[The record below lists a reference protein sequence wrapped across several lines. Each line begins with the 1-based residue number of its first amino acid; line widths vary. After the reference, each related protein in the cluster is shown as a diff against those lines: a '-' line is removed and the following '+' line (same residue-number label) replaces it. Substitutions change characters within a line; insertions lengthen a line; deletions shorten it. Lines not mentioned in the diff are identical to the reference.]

1 MMNEYDIALG
11 LQDLK
16 ADPRFDMATLNYI
29 LTGDRSGYDVI
40 AQTAM
45 QKKQLENA
53 QELARA
59 QKLAEEE
66 YKKDE
71 LQKNL
76 RLADADFFAA
86 QTALQ
91 KDPNNEV
98 LIANFNRAK
107 ANREYAEQ
115 RVGRQIPQPV
125 AQPVEAVPEQQAA
138 QPAFSN
144 QELTKQIDE
153 IFKGEHTDESAAKAN
168 ELIGQIKDEATK
180 KEYEQK
186 AVNRGKTKEQKAKA
200 AAEYNAKVKAAAAG
214 EYTYS
219 NAKKKAAELES
230 TYKNRSFTAIKGPNG
245 KYTIKVGNK

>member
-29 LTGDRSGYDVI
+29 LTGDRSGYDAI
-40 AQTAM
+40 TQTAM
-45 QKKQLENA
+45 QRKQMENA
-53 QELARA
+53 QELAKA

-91 KDPNNEV
+91 KDPANAV
-98 LIANFNRAK
+98 LLANFNRAK

-115 RVGRQIPQPV
+115 RVGRQIPEAVPQP
-125 AQPVEAVPEQQAA
+125 QPEAVPEQ
-138 QPAFSN
+138 PVMTN
-144 QELTKQIDE
+144 QELVANIE
-153 IFKGEHTDESAAKAN
+153 EVLKGEHTDASAAKAN
-168 ELIGQIKDEATK
+168 ELIGQLADHALQDQYK
-180 KEYEQK
+180 QK
-186 AVNRGKTKEQKAKA
+186 MINRGKTKEQKAA
-200 AAEYNAKVKAAAAG
+200 DAEARKIKL
-214 EYTYS
+214 E
-219 NAKKKAAELES
+219 KELKEANVVFQKTHKYDTS
-230 TYKNRSFTAIKGPNG
+230 KYEIKYKN
-245 KYTIKVGNK
+245 KVPYLVRKEKK

>member
-45 QKKQLENA
+45 QRKQMENA

-91 KDPNNEV
+91 KDPNNAV
-98 LIANFNRAK
+98 LLANFNRAK

-115 RVGRQIPQPV
+115 RVGRQIPEAIPA
-125 AQPVEAVPEQQAA
+125 AQPVEPVPEQQSA

-186 AVNRGKTKEQKAKA
+186 AVNRGKTKEQKAADEA
-200 AAEYNAKVKAAAAG
+200 ARKLKLEKELKEANILFQKTKRFDSTKYVRKYKDGKDYLVRKE
-214 EYTYS
+214 
-219 NAKKKAAELES
+219 KK
-230 TYKNRSFTAIKGPNG
+230 
-245 KYTIKVGNK
+245 

>member
-45 QKKQLENA
+45 QKKQMENA
-53 QELARA
+53 HELAKA

-91 KDPNNEV
+91 KDPNNAV
-98 LIANFNRAK
+98 LLANFNRAK

-115 RVGRQIPQPV
+115 RVGRQIPQPADV
-125 AQPVEAVPEQQAA
+125 VPAEVVPPEQPVLT
-138 QPAFSN
+138 N
-144 QELTKQIDE
+144 QELTANIEE
-153 IFKGEHTDESAAKAN
+153 ILKGEHTNDSANKAKA
-168 ELIGQIKDEATK
+168 LIGQIADPALQ
-180 KEYEQK
+180 EQYNQK
-186 AVNRGKTKEQKAKA
+186 LVNRGKTKEQKAADEAARKLKA
-200 AAEYNAKVKAAAAG
+200 EQELKEANILFQKTKRFDSTKYVRKYKDGKDYLVRKE
-214 EYTYS
+214 
-219 NAKKKAAELES
+219 KK
-230 TYKNRSFTAIKGPNG
+230 
-245 KYTIKVGNK
+245 

>member
-16 ADPRFDMATLNYI
+16 TDPRFDMATLNYI

-45 QKKQLENA
+45 QKKQMENA

-91 KDPNNEV
+91 KDPNNAV
-98 LIANFNRAK
+98 LLANFNRAK

-115 RVGRQIPQPV
+115 RVGRQLPAEV
-125 AQPVEAVPEQQAA
+125 VPAA
-138 QPAFSN
+138 QPAEVAAPVMTN
-144 QELTKQIDE
+144 QDLIANIEE
-153 IFKGEHTDESAAKAN
+153 ILKGEHTNESAAKAN
-168 ELIGQIKDEATK
+168 ELIGQIADPALQ
-180 KEYEQK
+180 EQYNQK
-186 AVNRGKTKEQKAKA
+186 MINRGKTKEQKAA
-200 AAEYNAKVKAAAAG
+200 DAEARKIKL
-214 EYTYS
+214 E
-219 NAKKKAAELES
+219 KELKEANILFQK
-230 TYKNRSFTAIKGPNG
+230 TKRFDNTKYVRKFKNG
-245 KYTIKVGNK
+245 KDYLVRKETK

>member
-45 QKKQLENA
+45 QKKQMENA

-91 KDPNNEV
+91 KDPNNA
-98 LIANFNRAK
+98 LLLANFNRAK

-115 RVGRQIPQPV
+115 RVGRQIP
-125 AQPVEAVPEQQAA
+125 EAIPAA
-138 QPAFSN
+138 QPAEVAEPAAPVMTN
-144 QELTKQIDE
+144 QELTANIEE
-153 IFKGEHTDESAAKAN
+153 ILKGEHTNDSAAKAN
-168 ELIGQIKDEATK
+168 ELIGQIADPALQDQYK
-180 KEYEQK
+180 QK
-186 AVNRGKTKEQKAKA
+186 MLNRGKTKEQKAA
-200 AAEYNAKVKAAAAG
+200 DAEARKIKL
-214 EYTYS
+214 E
-219 NAKKKAAELES
+219 KELKEANILFQK
-230 TYKNRSFTAIKGPNG
+230 TKRFDNTKYVRKYKDG
-245 KYTIKVGNK
+245 KDYLVRKETK

>member
-16 ADPRFDMATLNYI
+16 TDPRFDMATLNYI

-45 QKKQLENA
+45 QKKQMENA

-86 QTALQ
+86 QEALQ
-91 KDPNNEV
+91 KDPNNAV
-98 LIANFNRAK
+98 LLANFNRAK

-115 RVGRQIPQPV
+115 RVGRQIPAEVVPAPQPAEV
-125 AQPVEAVPEQQAA
+125 IPEQQ
-138 QPAFSN
+138 PAFTN
-144 QELTKQIDE
+144 QELIANIEE
-153 IFKGEHTDESAAKAN
+153 ILKGEHTDASAKKAN
-168 ELIGQIKDEATK
+168 ELIGQIADPATQ
-180 KEYEQK
+180 EQYK
-186 AVNRGKTKEQKAKA
+186 QKMINRGKTKEQKAA
-200 AAEYNAKVKAAAAG
+200 DAEKYNAKVKSAAAG

-219 NAKKKAAELES
+219 GAKNKVIELES
-230 TYKNRSFTAIKGPNG
+230 TYKNRSFTPIKGPNG

>member
-45 QKKQLENA
+45 QKKQMENA

-86 QTALQ
+86 QEALQ
-91 KDPNNEV
+91 KDPNNDV
-98 LIANFNRAK
+98 LLANFKRAK

-115 RVGRQIPQPV
+115 RVGRQLPAEIVP
-125 AQPVEAVPEQQAA
+125 AVEAPAEVVPEQQ
-138 QPAFSN
+138 PAFTN
-144 QELTKQIDE
+144 QELTNNIEE
-153 IFKGEHTDESAAKAN
+153 ILKGEHTDASAKKAN
-168 ELIGQIKDEATK
+168 ELIGQIADPAKQ
-180 KEYEQK
+180 KEYQQK
-186 AVNRGKTKEQKAKA
+186 MINRGKTKEQKAA
-200 AAEYNAKVKAAAAG
+200 DAEARKIKL
-214 EYTYS
+214 E
-219 NAKKKAAELES
+219 KELKEANILFQK
-230 TYKNRSFTAIKGPNG
+230 TKRFDNTKYVRKYKDG
-245 KYTIKVGNK
+245 KDYLVRKETK

>member
-45 QKKQLENA
+45 QKKQMENA

-91 KDPNNEV
+91 KDPNNPV
-98 LIANFNRAK
+98 LVANFNRAK

-115 RVGRQIPQPV
+115 RVGRQIPAEVQPAV
-125 AQPVEAVPEQQAA
+125 QPEVPAEAVPAQPVMT
-138 QPAFSN
+138 N
-144 QELTKQIDE
+144 QELAANIEE
-153 IFKGEHTDESAAKAN
+153 ILKGEHTNDSAAKAN
-168 ELIGQIKDEATK
+168 ELIGQIADPALQDQYK
-180 KEYEQK
+180 QK
-186 AVNRGKTKEQKAKA
+186 MINRGKTKEQKAADEA
-200 AAEYNAKVKAAAAG
+200 ARKLKLEK
-214 EYTYS
+214 
-219 NAKKKAAELES
+219 ELKEANILFQK
-230 TYKNRSFTAIKGPNG
+230 TKRFDDTKYVRKFKNG
-245 KYTIKVGNK
+245 KDYLVRKEKK

>member
-16 ADPRFDMATLNYI
+16 TDPRFDMATLNYI

-45 QKKQLENA
+45 QKKQMENA

-91 KDPNNEV
+91 KDPNNAV
-98 LIANFNRAK
+98 LLANFNRAK

-115 RVGRQIPQPV
+115 RVGRQIPAVAEPAEVAEPAAPV
-125 AQPVEAVPEQQAA
+125 MT
-138 QPAFSN
+138 N
-144 QELTKQIDE
+144 QELTANIEE
-153 IFKGEHTDESAAKAN
+153 ILKGEHTNDSAAKAN
-168 ELIGQIKDEATK
+168 ELIGQLGDPALQ
-180 KEYEQK
+180 EQYK
-186 AVNRGKTKEQKAKA
+186 QKMINRGKTKEQKAADAEARKIQA
-200 AAEYNAKVKAAAAG
+200 AK
-214 EYTYS
+214 
-219 NAKKKAAELES
+219 ELKEAN
-230 TYKNRSFTAIKGPNG
+230 TVYKNTG
-245 KYTIKVGNK
+245 KYDITKYDVKFKDGKSYLVRKEKK

>member
-16 ADPRFDMATLNYI
+16 TDPRFDMATLNYI

-45 QKKQLENA
+45 QKKQMENA

-91 KDPNNEV
+91 KDPNNAV
-98 LIANFNRAK
+98 LLANFNRAK

-115 RVGRQIPQPV
+115 RVGRQIPAVPQP
-125 AQPVEAVPEQQAA
+125 EAVPAEPAA
-138 QPAFSN
+138 PVMTN
-144 QELTKQIDE
+144 QELTANIEE
-153 IFKGEHTDESAAKAN
+153 ILKGEHTNESAAKVK
-168 ELIGQIKDEATK
+168 ELIGQLGDPALQDQ
-180 KEYEQK
+180 YNQK
-186 AVNRGKTKEQKAKA
+186 LINRGKTKEQKAADAEARKIQA
-200 AAEYNAKVKAAAAG
+200 AK
-214 EYTYS
+214 
-219 NAKKKAAELES
+219 ELKEAN
-230 TYKNRSFTAIKGPNG
+230 TVYKNTG
-245 KYTIKVGNK
+245 KYDTTKYAVKFKDGKSYLVRKEKK

>member
-45 QKKQLENA
+45 QKKQMENA

-91 KDPNNEV
+91 KDPNNAV
-98 LIANFNRAK
+98 LLANFNRAK

-115 RVGRQIPQPV
+115 RVGRQIP
-125 AQPVEAVPEQQAA
+125 EAVPAVQPEVAEPAA
-138 QPAFSN
+138 PVMTN
-144 QELTKQIDE
+144 QELTANIEE
-153 IFKGEHTDESAAKAN
+153 ILKGEHTNESAAKAN
-168 ELIGQIKDEATK
+168 ELIGQLGDPALQ
-180 KEYEQK
+180 EQYK
-186 AVNRGKTKEQKAKA
+186 QKMINRGKTKEQKAADAEARKIQA
-200 AAEYNAKVKAAAAG
+200 AK
-214 EYTYS
+214 
-219 NAKKKAAELES
+219 ELKEAN
-230 TYKNRSFTAIKGPNG
+230 TVYKNTG
-245 KYTIKVGNK
+245 KYDITKYDVKFKDGKSYLVRKEKK

>member
-16 ADPRFDMATLNYI
+16 TDPRFDMATLNYI

-45 QKKQLENA
+45 QKKQMENA

-91 KDPNNEV
+91 KDPNNAV
-98 LIANFNRAK
+98 LLANFNRAK

-115 RVGRQIPQPV
+115 RVGRQIPAEV
-125 AQPVEAVPEQQAA
+125 VQAA
-138 QPAFSN
+138 QPAEVAAPVMTN
-144 QELTKQIDE
+144 QDLIANIEE
-153 IFKGEHTDESAAKAN
+153 ILKGEHTDASAAKAN
-168 ELIGQIKDEATK
+168 ELIGKIADPSLQ
-180 KEYEQK
+180 EQYK
-186 AVNRGKTKEQKAKA
+186 QKMINRGKTKEQKAADA
-200 AAEYNAKVKAAAAG
+200 AARKIQAAK
-214 EYTYS
+214 
-219 NAKKKAAELES
+219 ELKEAN
-230 TYKNRSFTAIKGPNG
+230 TVYKNTG
-245 KYTIKVGNK
+245 KYDITKYDLKFKDKVPYLVRKEKK

>member
-45 QKKQLENA
+45 QKKQMENA

-91 KDPNNEV
+91 KDPNNAV
-98 LIANFNRAK
+98 LLANFNRAK

-115 RVGRQIPQPV
+115 RVGRQIP
-125 AQPVEAVPEQQAA
+125 EAIPAA
-138 QPAFSN
+138 QPAEVAEPAAPVMTN
-144 QELTKQIDE
+144 QELTANIEE
-153 IFKGEHTDESAAKAN
+153 ILKGEHTNESAAKVK
-168 ELIGQIKDEATK
+168 ELIGQLGDPALQDQ
-180 KEYEQK
+180 YNQK
-186 AVNRGKTKEQKAKA
+186 LINRGKTKEQKAADAEARKIQA
-200 AAEYNAKVKAAAAG
+200 AK
-214 EYTYS
+214 
-219 NAKKKAAELES
+219 ELKEAN
-230 TYKNRSFTAIKGPNG
+230 TVYKNTG
-245 KYTIKVGNK
+245 KYDITKYDVKFKDGKSYLVRKEKK

>member
-45 QKKQLENA
+45 QKKQMENA

-91 KDPNNEV
+91 KDPNNAV
-98 LIANFNRAK
+98 LLANFNRAK
-107 ANREYAEQ
+107 ANREYAEE
-115 RVGRQIPQPV
+115 RVGRQIPAEVAPAVEEQP
-125 AQPVEAVPEQQAA
+125 PVMT
-138 QPAFSN
+138 N
-144 QELTKQIDE
+144 QELTANIEE
-153 IFKGEHTDESAAKAN
+153 ILKGEHTNDSAAKAN
-168 ELIGQIKDEATK
+168 ELIGQLGDPALQ
-180 KEYEQK
+180 EQYK
-186 AVNRGKTKEQKAKA
+186 QKMLNRGKTKEQKAA
-200 AAEYNAKVKAAAAG
+200 DAEARKIKL
-214 EYTYS
+214 E
-219 NAKKKAAELES
+219 KELKEANILFQK
-230 TYKNRSFTAIKGPNG
+230 TKRFDNTKYVRKYKDG
-245 KYTIKVGNK
+245 KDYLVRKETK

>member
-29 LTGDRSGYDVI
+29 LTGDRSGYDAI

-45 QKKQLENA
+45 QRKQMENA

-91 KDPNNEV
+91 KDPNNAV
-98 LIANFNRAK
+98 LLANFNRAK

-115 RVGRQIPQPV
+115 RVGRQIP
-125 AQPVEAVPEQQAA
+125 AA
-138 QPAFSN
+138 QPAVPAEVPAEQPAAQPVLTN
-144 QELTKQIDE
+144 QELTANIEE
-153 IFKGEHTDESAAKAN
+153 ILKGEHTNDSANKAKA
-168 ELIGQIKDEATK
+168 LIGQIADPALQ
-180 KEYEQK
+180 EQYNQK
-186 AVNRGKTKEQKAKA
+186 LVNRGKTKEQKAADEA
-200 AAEYNAKVKAAAAG
+200 ARKLKLEKELKEANILFQK
-214 EYTYS
+214 T
-219 NAKKKAAELES
+219 KKFDTTKYEIKH
-230 TYKNRSFTAIKGPNG
+230 KNNVPYLVRKE
-245 KYTIKVGNK
+245 KK

>member
-45 QKKQLENA
+45 QKKQMENA

-91 KDPNNEV
+91 KDPNNA
-98 LIANFNRAK
+98 LLLANFNRAK

-115 RVGRQIPQPV
+115 RVGRQIP
-125 AQPVEAVPEQQAA
+125 EAVPAA
-138 QPAFSN
+138 QPAAQPAEVAEPAAPVMTN
-144 QELTKQIDE
+144 QELTANIEE
-153 IFKGEHTDESAAKAN
+153 ILKGEHTNDSAAKAN
-168 ELIGQIKDEATK
+168 ELIGQLGDPALQ
-180 KEYEQK
+180 EQYK
-186 AVNRGKTKEQKAKA
+186 QKMINRGKTKEQKAADAEARKIQA
-200 AAEYNAKVKAAAAG
+200 AK
-214 EYTYS
+214 
-219 NAKKKAAELES
+219 ELKEAN
-230 TYKNRSFTAIKGPNG
+230 TVYKNTG
-245 KYTIKVGNK
+245 KYDITKYDVKFKDGKSYLVRKEKK

>member
-45 QKKQLENA
+45 QRKQMENA

-91 KDPNNEV
+91 KDPNNAV
-98 LIANFNRAK
+98 LLANFNRAK

-115 RVGRQIPQPV
+115 RVGRQIPAEQP
-125 AQPVEAVPEQQAA
+125 APAA
-138 QPAFSN
+138 QPAQPEQPVLNN
-144 QELTKQIDE
+144 QELTANIEE
-153 IFKGEHTDESAAKAN
+153 ILKGEHTDASAAKAN
-168 ELIGQIKDEATK
+168 ELIGQIADPALQ
-180 KEYEQK
+180 EQYNQK
-186 AVNRGKTKEQKAKA
+186 LVNRGKTKEQKAADEA
-200 AAEYNAKVKAAAAG
+200 ARKLKLEK
-214 EYTYS
+214 
-219 NAKKKAAELES
+219 ELKEANILFQK
-230 TYKNRSFTAIKGPNG
+230 TKRFDDTKYVRKFKNG
-245 KYTIKVGNK
+245 KDYLVRKETK

>member
-45 QKKQLENA
+45 QKKQMENA

-91 KDPNNEV
+91 KDPNNAV
-98 LIANFNRAK
+98 LLANFNRAK

-115 RVGRQIPQPV
+115 RVGRQIPAEVATAVEEQP
-125 AQPVEAVPEQQAA
+125 PVMT
-138 QPAFSN
+138 N
-144 QELTKQIDE
+144 QELTANIEE
-153 IFKGEHTDESAAKAN
+153 ILKGEHTNDSAAKAN
-168 ELIGQIKDEATK
+168 ELIGQLGDPALQ
-180 KEYEQK
+180 EQYK
-186 AVNRGKTKEQKAKA
+186 QKMINRGKTKEQKAADAEARKIQA
-200 AAEYNAKVKAAAAG
+200 AK
-214 EYTYS
+214 
-219 NAKKKAAELES
+219 ELKEAN
-230 TYKNRSFTAIKGPNG
+230 TVYKNTG
-245 KYTIKVGNK
+245 KYDITKYDVKFKDGKSYLVRKEKK

>member
-16 ADPRFDMATLNYI
+16 TDPRFDMATLNYI

-45 QKKQLENA
+45 QKKQMENA

-91 KDPNNEV
+91 KDPNNAV
-98 LIANFNRAK
+98 LLANFNRAK

-115 RVGRQIPQPV
+115 RVGRQIPAV
-125 AQPVEAVPEQQAA
+125 AQPAEVAEPTAPVMT
-138 QPAFSN
+138 N
-144 QELTKQIDE
+144 QELTANIDE
-153 IFKGEHTDESAAKAN
+153 ILKGEHTNESAAKAN
-168 ELIGQIKDEATK
+168 ELIGQLGDPALQDQ
-180 KEYEQK
+180 YNQK
-186 AVNRGKTKEQKAKA
+186 LINRGKTKEQKAA
-200 AAEYNAKVKAAAAG
+200 DAEARKIKL
-214 EYTYS
+214 E
-219 NAKKKAAELES
+219 KELKEANILFQK
-230 TYKNRSFTAIKGPNG
+230 TKRFDNTKYVRKYKDG
-245 KYTIKVGNK
+245 KDYLVRKETK

>member
-45 QKKQLENA
+45 QKKQMENA

-91 KDPNNEV
+91 KDPNNAV
-98 LIANFNRAK
+98 LLANFNRAK

-115 RVGRQIPQPV
+115 RVGRQLPTDVPA
-125 AQPVEAVPEQQAA
+125 AQPAEVVPEQQ
-138 QPAFSN
+138 PAFTN
-144 QELTKQIDE
+144 QELTNNIEE
-153 IFKGEHTDESAAKAN
+153 ILKGEHTNESAAKAN
-168 ELIGQIKDEATK
+168 ELIGQIKDPATQ
-180 KEYEQK
+180 KEYQQK
-186 AVNRGKTKEQKAKA
+186 MINRGKTKEQKAA
-200 AAEYNAKVKAAAAG
+200 DAEKYNAKVKSAAAG
-214 EYTYS
+214 EFTYS
-219 NAKKKAAELES
+219 GAKNKVIELES
-230 TYKNRSFTAIKGPNG
+230 TYKNRSFTPIKGPNG

>member
-45 QKKQLENA
+45 QKKQMENA

-91 KDPNNEV
+91 KDPNNA
-98 LIANFNRAK
+98 LLLANFNRAK

-115 RVGRQIPQPV
+115 RVGRQIP
-125 AQPVEAVPEQQAA
+125 EAVPAA
-138 QPAFSN
+138 QPAAQPAEVAEPAAPVMTN
-144 QELTKQIDE
+144 QELTANIEE
-153 IFKGEHTDESAAKAN
+153 ILKGEHTNDSAAKAN
-168 ELIGQIKDEATK
+168 ELIGQIADPALQDQYK
-180 KEYEQK
+180 QK
-186 AVNRGKTKEQKAKA
+186 MLNRGKTKEQKAA
-200 AAEYNAKVKAAAAG
+200 DAEARKIKL
-214 EYTYS
+214 E
-219 NAKKKAAELES
+219 KELKEANILFQK
-230 TYKNRSFTAIKGPNG
+230 TKRFDNTKYVRKYKDG
-245 KYTIKVGNK
+245 KDYLVRKETK

>member
-45 QKKQLENA
+45 QKKQMENA

-91 KDPNNEV
+91 KDPNNAV
-98 LIANFNRAK
+98 LLANFNRAK

-115 RVGRQIPQPV
+115 RVGRQIPAEQP
-125 AQPVEAVPEQQAA
+125 APAA
-138 QPAFSN
+138 QPAQPEQPVLNN
-144 QELTKQIDE
+144 QELTANIEE
-153 IFKGEHTDESAAKAN
+153 ILKGEHTDASAAKAN
-168 ELIGQIKDEATK
+168 ELIGQIADPALQ
-180 KEYEQK
+180 EQYNQK
-186 AVNRGKTKEQKAKA
+186 LVNRGKTKEQKAADEA
-200 AAEYNAKVKAAAAG
+200 ARKLKLEK
-214 EYTYS
+214 
-219 NAKKKAAELES
+219 ELKEANILFQK
-230 TYKNRSFTAIKGPNG
+230 TKRFDDTKYVRKFKNG
-245 KYTIKVGNK
+245 KDYLVRKETK

>member
-45 QKKQLENA
+45 QKKQMENA

-91 KDPNNEV
+91 KDPNNAV
-98 LIANFNRAK
+98 LLANFNRAK

-115 RVGRQIPQPV
+115 RVGRQIP
-125 AQPVEAVPEQQAA
+125 ADA
-138 QPAFSN
+138 QPAEVPAAEVVPAEQPVLTN
-144 QELTKQIDE
+144 QELTANIEE
-153 IFKGEHTDESAAKAN
+153 ILKGEHTNDSANKAKA
-168 ELIGQIKDEATK
+168 LIGQIADPALQ
-180 KEYEQK
+180 EQYNQK
-186 AVNRGKTKEQKAKA
+186 LLNRGKTKEQKAADEA
-200 AAEYNAKVKAAAAG
+200 ARKLKLEKELKEANILYKKSGQYDATKYDIKFKNKVPYLVRK
-214 EYTYS
+214 E
-219 NAKKKAAELES
+219 KK
-230 TYKNRSFTAIKGPNG
+230 
-245 KYTIKVGNK
+245 

>member
-16 ADPRFDMATLNYI
+16 ADPRFDMSTLNYI

-45 QKKQLENA
+45 QKKQMENA

-91 KDPNNEV
+91 KDPNNAV
-98 LIANFNRAK
+98 LLANFNRAK

-115 RVGRQIPQPV
+115 RVGRQLPAV
-125 AQPVEAVPEQQAA
+125 AQPEVVSAEAVQE
-138 QPAFSN
+138 QPAAPVMTN
-144 QELTKQIDE
+144 QELTANIEE
-153 IFKGEHTDESAAKAN
+153 ILKGEHTDASAAKAN
-168 ELIGQIKDEATK
+168 ELIGQIADPALQDQYK
-180 KEYEQK
+180 QK
-186 AVNRGKTKEQKAKA
+186 MANRGKTKEQKAA
-200 AAEYNAKVKAAAAG
+200 DAEARKIKL
-214 EYTYS
+214 E
-219 NAKKKAAELES
+219 KELKEANILFQK
-230 TYKNRSFTAIKGPNG
+230 TKRFDNTKYVRKYKDG
-245 KYTIKVGNK
+245 KDYLVRKETK

>member
-45 QKKQLENA
+45 QKKQMENA

-91 KDPNNEV
+91 KDPNNAV
-98 LIANFNRAK
+98 LLANFNRAK

-115 RVGRQIPQPV
+115 RVGRQIPAV
-125 AQPVEAVPEQQAA
+125 AQPEVVSAEAVPEQPAA
-138 QPAFSN
+138 PVMTN
-144 QELTKQIDE
+144 QELTANIEE
-153 IFKGEHTDESAAKAN
+153 ILKGEHTNDSAAKAN
-168 ELIGQIKDEATK
+168 ELIGQIADPALQDQYK
-180 KEYEQK
+180 QK
-186 AVNRGKTKEQKAKA
+186 MANRGKTKEQKAA
-200 AAEYNAKVKAAAAG
+200 DAEARKIKL
-214 EYTYS
+214 E
-219 NAKKKAAELES
+219 KELKEANILFQK
-230 TYKNRSFTAIKGPNG
+230 TKRFDNTKYVRKYKDG
-245 KYTIKVGNK
+245 KDYLVRKETK

>member
-16 ADPRFDMATLNYI
+16 TDPRFDMATLNYI

-45 QKKQLENA
+45 QKKQMENA

-91 KDPNNEV
+91 KDPNNAV
-98 LIANFNRAK
+98 LLANFNRAK

-115 RVGRQIPQPV
+115 RVGRQIPEAVPTAQPV
-125 AQPVEAVPEQQAA
+125 AEPVAEPAA
-138 QPAFSN
+138 PIMTN
-144 QELTKQIDE
+144 QELTANIEE
-153 IFKGEHTDESAAKAN
+153 ILKGEHTNDSAAKAN
-168 ELIGQIKDEATK
+168 ELIGQLGDPALQ
-180 KEYEQK
+180 EQYK
-186 AVNRGKTKEQKAKA
+186 QKMINRGKTKEQKAADAEARKIQA
-200 AAEYNAKVKAAAAG
+200 AK
-214 EYTYS
+214 
-219 NAKKKAAELES
+219 ELKEAN
-230 TYKNRSFTAIKGPNG
+230 TVYKNTG
-245 KYTIKVGNK
+245 KYDITKYDVKFKDGKSYLVRKEKK

>member
-16 ADPRFDMATLNYI
+16 TDPRFDMATLNYI

-45 QKKQLENA
+45 QKKQMENA

-91 KDPNNEV
+91 KDPNNAV
-98 LIANFNRAK
+98 LLANFNRAK

-115 RVGRQIPQPV
+115 RVGRQIP
-125 AQPVEAVPEQQAA
+125 EAVPAA
-138 QPAFSN
+138 QPAEVAEPAAPVMTN
-144 QELTKQIDE
+144 QELTANIEE
-153 IFKGEHTDESAAKAN
+153 ILKGEHTNDSAAKAN
-168 ELIGQIKDEATK
+168 ELIGQLGDPALQ
-180 KEYEQK
+180 EQYK
-186 AVNRGKTKEQKAKA
+186 QKMINRGKTKEQKAA
-200 AAEYNAKVKAAAAG
+200 DAERYNAKVKSAASG

-219 NAKKKAAELES
+219 GAKQKIAELES
-230 TYKNRSFTAIKGPNG
+230 TYKDRSFTAIKGPNG
-245 KYTIKVGNK
+245 KYSIKVGKK

>member
-16 ADPRFDMATLNYI
+16 TDPRFDMATLNYI

-45 QKKQLENA
+45 QKKQMENA

-91 KDPNNEV
+91 KDPNNAV
-98 LIANFNRAK
+98 LLANFNRAK

-115 RVGRQIPQPV
+115 RVGRQIP
-125 AQPVEAVPEQQAA
+125 EAIPAA
-138 QPAFSN
+138 QPAAEPAAPVMSN
-144 QELTKQIDE
+144 QELVSNIEE
-153 IFKGEHTDESAAKAN
+153 ILKGEHTDASAAKVK
-168 ELIGQIKDEATK
+168 ELIGQLGDPALKDQ
-180 KEYEQK
+180 YNQK
-186 AVNRGKTKEQKAKA
+186 LINRGKTKEQKAA
-200 AAEYNAKVKAAAAG
+200 DAEARKIKL
-214 EYTYS
+214 E
-219 NAKKKAAELES
+219 KELKEANILFQK
-230 TYKNRSFTAIKGPNG
+230 TKRFDNTKYVRKYKDG
-245 KYTIKVGNK
+245 KDYLVRKETK

>member
-45 QKKQLENA
+45 QKKQMENA

-91 KDPNNEV
+91 KDPNNAV
-98 LIANFNRAK
+98 LLANFNRAK

-115 RVGRQIPQPV
+115 RVGRQIP
-125 AQPVEAVPEQQAA
+125 EAVPAA
-138 QPAFSN
+138 QPAAQPAEVAEPAAPVMTN
-144 QELTKQIDE
+144 QELTANIEE
-153 IFKGEHTDESAAKAN
+153 ILKGEHTNDSAAKAN
-168 ELIGQIKDEATK
+168 ELIGQIADPALQDQYK
-180 KEYEQK
+180 QK
-186 AVNRGKTKEQKAKA
+186 MLNRGKTKEQKAA
-200 AAEYNAKVKAAAAG
+200 DAEARKIKL
-214 EYTYS
+214 E
-219 NAKKKAAELES
+219 KELKEANILFQK
-230 TYKNRSFTAIKGPNG
+230 TKRFDNTKYVRKYKDG
-245 KYTIKVGNK
+245 KDYLVRKETK

>member
-45 QKKQLENA
+45 QKKQMENA

-91 KDPNNEV
+91 KDPNNAV
-98 LIANFNRAK
+98 LLANFNRAK

-115 RVGRQIPQPV
+115 RVGRQIEPE
-125 AQPVEAVPEQQAA
+125 AAVPEQQ
-138 QPAFSN
+138 PAFTN
-144 QELTKQIDE
+144 QELTNNIEE
-153 IFKGEHTDESAAKAN
+153 ILKGEHTNDSAAKAK
-168 ELIGQIKDEATK
+168 ELIGQIADPALQDLHN
-180 KEYEQK
+180 QK
-186 AVNRGKTKEQKAKA
+186 LANRGKTKEQKAED
-200 AAEYNAKVKAAAAG
+200 AEKYNAKVKSAAAG

-219 NAKKKAAELES
+219 GAKNKVIELES
-230 TYKNRSFTAIKGPNG
+230 TYKNRSFTTIKGPNG
-245 KYTIKVGNK
+245 KYTIKVGKK

>member
-45 QKKQLENA
+45 QKKQMENA

-91 KDPNNEV
+91 KDPNNAV
-98 LIANFNRAK
+98 LLANFNRAK

-115 RVGRQIPQPV
+115 RVGRQIP
-125 AQPVEAVPEQQAA
+125 EAIPAA
-138 QPAFSN
+138 QPAEVAEPAAPVMTN
-144 QELTKQIDE
+144 QVGLGS
-153 IFKGEHTDESAAKAN
+153 IFGREPRILNAMWCS
-168 ELIGQIKDEATK
+168 QIKNENSQVTTRVAVISEA
-180 KEYEQK
+180 
-186 AVNRGKTKEQKAKA
+186 
-200 AAEYNAKVKAAAAG
+200 
-214 EYTYS
+214 
-219 NAKKKAAELES
+219 
-230 TYKNRSFTAIKGPNG
+230 
-245 KYTIKVGNK
+245 

>member
-45 QKKQLENA
+45 QKKQMDNA
-53 QELARA
+53 KELARA

-91 KDPNNEV
+91 KDPNNPV
-98 LIANFNRAK
+98 LVANFNRAK

-115 RVGRQIPQPV
+115 RVGRQIPAEVEPV
-125 AQPVEAVPEQQAA
+125 AQPVEAVPA
-138 QPAFSN
+138 QPVMTN
-144 QELTKQIDE
+144 QELAANIEE
-153 IFKGEHTDESAAKAN
+153 ILKGEHTNDSAAKAN
-168 ELIGQIKDEATK
+168 ELIGQIADPALQDQYK
-180 KEYEQK
+180 QK
-186 AVNRGKTKEQKAKA
+186 MVNRGKTKEQKAADEA
-200 AAEYNAKVKAAAAG
+200 ARKLKLEKELKEANILFQKTKRFDSTKYVRKYKDGKDYLVRKE
-214 EYTYS
+214 
-219 NAKKKAAELES
+219 KK
-230 TYKNRSFTAIKGPNG
+230 
-245 KYTIKVGNK
+245 

>member
-16 ADPRFDMATLNYI
+16 ADPRFDMATVNYI

-45 QKKQLENA
+45 QKKQMENA

-91 KDPNNEV
+91 KDPNNAV
-98 LIANFNRAK
+98 LLANFNRAK

-115 RVGRQIPQPV
+115 RVGRQIPA
-125 AQPVEAVPEQQAA
+125 AQPEAVPAEVVPEQ
-138 QPAFSN
+138 PVMTN
-144 QELTKQIDE
+144 QELTANIEE
-153 IFKGEHTDESAAKAN
+153 ILKGEHTNDSAAKAN
-168 ELIGQIKDEATK
+168 ELIGQIADPALRDQ
-180 KEYEQK
+180 YNQK
-186 AVNRGKTKEQKAKA
+186 MANRGKTKEQKA
-200 AAEYNAKVKAAAAG
+200 AAEAARKLKLEKELKEANIVFKKSRKYDNTKYDVKFKDG
-214 EYTYS
+214 KEYLVRKE
-219 NAKKKAAELES
+219 KK
-230 TYKNRSFTAIKGPNG
+230 
-245 KYTIKVGNK
+245 

>member
-45 QKKQLENA
+45 QKKQMENA

-91 KDPNNEV
+91 KDPNNAV
-98 LIANFNRAK
+98 LLANFNRAK

-115 RVGRQIPQPV
+115 RVGRQLPADPQPAEV
-125 AQPVEAVPEQQAA
+125 AEPVMA
-138 QPAFSN
+138 N
-144 QELTKQIDE
+144 QDLIANIEE
-153 IFKGEHTDESAAKAN
+153 ILKGEHTNESAAKAN
-168 ELIGQIKDEATK
+168 ELIGKIADPALQ
-180 KEYEQK
+180 EQYNQK
-186 AVNRGKTKEQKAKA
+186 MINRGKTKEQKAA
-200 AAEYNAKVKAAAAG
+200 DAEARKIKL
-214 EYTYS
+214 E
-219 NAKKKAAELES
+219 KELKEANILFQK
-230 TYKNRSFTAIKGPNG
+230 TKRFDNTKYVRKYKDG
-245 KYTIKVGNK
+245 KDYLVRKETK